1 CIPILLGNEEMIE
14 KRAQRLGLNI
24 EGIEIVNLRHD
35 REAPRRER
43 YAAMLATKRQR
54 KGENFETA
62 LDKMFDRNYFGMMMV
77 ETGDADAFSAGT
89 RAADNTAA
97 NIAREVIG
105 TRKGFN
111 HFASMH
117 VLETTKGTYFLAD
130 TMVNDKMDEETL
142 LDITR
147 LANDSV
153 KFFAHDPIM
162 ALVSYSNFGSNNED
176 EPKMVHNVVNRLHK
190 EHPEMVVDG
199 EMQVNYAL
207 NKPVRDKVYPFTR
220 LYGKEVNTLVFP
232 NLSAANAA
240 YRIML
245 EMGVGES
252 IGPIQMGLKKPV
264 HFINVDAD
272 VRDIINL
279 IAVAGLD
286 AATMETMTAK

>member
-1 CIPILLGNEEMIE
+1 M
-14 KRAQRLGLNI
+14 
-24 EGIEIVNLRHD
+24 
-35 REAPRRER
+35 
-43 YAAMLATKRQR
+43 
-54 KGENFETA
+54 
-62 LDKMFDRNYFGMMMV
+62 
-77 ETGDADAFSAGT
+77 
-89 RAADNTAA
+89 
-97 NIAREVIG
+97 
-105 TRKGFN
+105 RKGFN
-111 HFASMH
+111 HFAAMH

-130 TMVNDKMDEETL
+130 TMVNGDMDEDAL
-142 LDITR
+142 LDIAR

-153 KFFAHDPIM
+153 KFFAHEPVM
-162 ALVSYSNFGSNNED
+162 ALVSYSNFGSNKEE
-176 EPKMVHNVVNRLHK
+176 EPSVVHNVVSRLHK
-190 EHPEMVVDG
+190 DYPEMVVDG

-252 IGPIQMGLKKPV
+252 IGPIQMGLKKPI
-264 HFINVDAD
+264 HFINVDAE

-286 AATMETMTAK
+286 AATMDHK